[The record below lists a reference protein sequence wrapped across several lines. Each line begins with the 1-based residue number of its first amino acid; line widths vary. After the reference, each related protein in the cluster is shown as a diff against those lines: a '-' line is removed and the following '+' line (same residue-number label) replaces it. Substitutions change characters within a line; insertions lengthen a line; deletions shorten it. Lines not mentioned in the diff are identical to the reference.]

1 MKVLRKLI
9 YFSLLLGF
17 IGQAQAAGI
26 SVTPSSLYFE
36 QTVGLKKSAYVE
48 VKNLSAEP
56 VIFNLYA
63 DEFEDQIRL
72 EPGNFRLEPEE
83 SRKIKA
89 TVALKKAGIFATN
102 ISVIA
107 QDLDRRKFNVS
118 TGVKIPVQI
127 KSLPAPVSK
136 LNQLLVKALLAFSL
150 LLIITLT
157 VIVITSH
164 KRKRWYAKL
173 AGSVNL
179 LVHHR
184 QPWWK
189 RIIKL

>member
-157 VIVITSH
+157 VIVITIH

>member
-102 ISVIA
+102 ISIYYF
-107 QDLDRRKFNVS
+107 D
-118 TGVKIPVQI
+118 QI
-127 KSLPAPVSK
+127 
-136 LNQLLVKALLAFSL
+136 
-150 LLIITLT
+150 
-157 VIVITSH
+157 
-164 KRKRWYAKL
+164 
-173 AGSVNL
+173 
-179 LVHHR
+179 
-184 QPWWK
+184 
-189 RIIKL
+189 